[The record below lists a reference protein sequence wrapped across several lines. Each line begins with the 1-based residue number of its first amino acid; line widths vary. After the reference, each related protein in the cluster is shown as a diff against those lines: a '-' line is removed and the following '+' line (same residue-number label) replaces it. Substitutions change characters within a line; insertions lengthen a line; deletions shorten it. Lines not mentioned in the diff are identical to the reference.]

1 MLLLICCW
9 LFRYF
14 IMHTRAVCHITLG
27 GIASF
32 VQLKGKNHG
41 DKQTSSCSLGII
53 FLPSIL
59 AVAVWQGE
67 ARSPFWGHARS
78 IVDLYTMMDLSHVQL
93 LIARW
98 MQITCCW
105 WGYRQRISSI
115 FRFVGHWNL
124 TPYVETYIVASIFFE
139 SNCALHF
146 DDAHALWFTKCVI
159 IWI

>member
-1 MLLLICCW
+1 
-9 LFRYF
+9 
-14 IMHTRAVCHITLG
+14 MHTRAVCHITLG

-67 ARSPFWGHARS
+67 GRSPFWGHARS
-78 IVDLYTMMDLSHVQL
+78 IVDLYTMVDLSHVQL

-115 FRFVGHWNL
+115 FRFVGHWGNL
-124 TPYVETYIVASIFFE
+124 TPYVETYIVASIF
-139 SNCALHF
+139 SKAIVPSILMMHMLF
-146 DDAHALWFTKCVI
+146 DSQNVS
-159 IWI
+159 